1 MAAAMFMNSGSL
13 PIALM
18 QSIVAAVP
26 DLRWDYD
33 DNKDAMLGC
42 ALVVLE
48 LIWLCIAPLVWL

>member
-42 ALVVLE
+42 ALVVLD
-48 LIWLCIAPLVWL
+48 LFGYV